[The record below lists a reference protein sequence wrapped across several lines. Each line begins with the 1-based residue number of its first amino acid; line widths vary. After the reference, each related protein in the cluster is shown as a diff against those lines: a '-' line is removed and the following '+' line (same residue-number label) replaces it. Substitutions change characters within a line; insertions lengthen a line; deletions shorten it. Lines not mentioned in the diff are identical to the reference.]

1 MRTEA
6 EEKLERITNEINSLK
21 TQDRLKADVAYTH
34 LTTII
39 KWLITTIVIM
49 FVTMFASVVWFLNTF
64 DITTETIELDA
75 GTGNAN
81 YIEGEANT
89 INNGE
94 NY

>member
-6 EEKLERITNEINSLK
+6 EEKLEKITNEINSLK
-21 TQDRLKADVAYTH
+21 AQDRLKADVAYTH

-39 KWLITTIVIM
+39 KWLIATIVIM

>member
-21 TQDRLKADVAYTH
+21 AQDKLKADVAYTH

-39 KWLITTIVIM
+39 KWLIATIVIM

-75 GTGNAN
+75 GAGNAN

>member
-21 TQDRLKADVAYTH
+21 AQDRLKADVAYTH

-39 KWLITTIVIM
+39 KWLIATIVIM

>member
-6 EEKLERITNEINSLK
+6 EEKLERITSEINSLK
-21 TQDRLKADVAYTH
+21 VQDRLKADVAYTH

-39 KWLITTIVIM
+39 KWLISTIVIM

-64 DITTETIELDA
+64 DITTETVELDA